1 MTFLVRWSRMRM
13 LDDISTTN
21 RLLGFGR
28 LNSGL
33 GLVWGCRMTSA
44 PSTEYWDWGEEPP
57 RLNLGQLLPLQTF
70 RLVAKSNL
78 WKLLKSSAF
87 QQYCSRPEK
96 KLAQLSFL
104 SYKSSQTQSFSKV
117 AQKCIY
123 LFGDCDFYY
132 KHSCIWKRWILLQTK
147 WTKGLQN
154 LPPVSNTRSKL
165 WRT

>member
-1 MTFLVRWSRMRM
+1 MRKDIINGVLGLGESDTSLPLCMWCWMKYHSCLQVQYQTVSIIFMTFLVRWSRMRM

-28 LNSGL
+28 LNLGL

-44 PSTEYWDWGEEPP
+44 PSKEYWDWGEEPP

-87 QQYCSRPEK
+87 QQYYSRPEK
-96 KLAQLSFL
+96 KLAQLSSL

-117 AQKCIY
+117 AQKC
-123 LFGDCDFYY
+123 
-132 KHSCIWKRWILLQTK
+132 T
-147 WTKGLQN
+147 
-154 LPPVSNTRSKL
+154 
-165 WRT
+165 

>member
-1 MTFLVRWSRMRM
+1 MRKDIINGVLGLGESDTSLPWYTWCWMKYHSCLQVQYQTVSIIFMTFLVRWSRMRM

-28 LNSGL
+28 LNLGL

-44 PSTEYWDWGEEPP
+44 PSKEYWDWGEEPP

-87 QQYCSRPEK
+87 QQYYSRQK
-96 KLAQLSFL
+96 KLAQLSSL
-104 SYKSSQTQSFSKV
+104 SYKSSQTQSFSKM
-117 AQKCIY
+117 Y
-123 LFGDCDFYY
+123 L
-132 KHSCIWKRWILLQTK
+132 
-147 WTKGLQN
+147 
-154 LPPVSNTRSKL
+154 SN
-165 WRT
+165 WGF